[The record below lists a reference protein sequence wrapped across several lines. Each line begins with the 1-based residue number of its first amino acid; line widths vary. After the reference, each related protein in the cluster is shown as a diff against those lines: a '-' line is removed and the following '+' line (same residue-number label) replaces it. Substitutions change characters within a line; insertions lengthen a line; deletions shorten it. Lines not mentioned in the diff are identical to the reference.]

1 MWLLDGMDIDAL
13 VVREG
18 DQVQASGR
26 LVRDRSGEWFEPTL
40 PVVGPGGRER
50 YVRPVWGVG
59 AVRVVGADFA
69 ALSNR
74 FERNG
79 DVEGWAFLS
88 GVWFRQQLV
97 VEKQAAPRADTALR
111 HSWVSPP
118 CPPPHGGWP
127 AVVRRGDVELEYD
140 LGDLR
145 ETGAAVAITLFHPG
159 EGQAVLVIAA
169 SDVAAVEVQLRPQ
182 LGRSLCIVSSRWSKS
197 QLDTVGDYLHRHHE
211 QWNIYQWGPRNDHD
225 GQAHVA
231 ARLVRVLPEI
241 AAWAGT
247 IPSGILLLDPWLM
260 PTRAVPAQEV
270 IDASHE

>member
-13 VVREG
+13 VVRDG

-26 LVRDRSGEWFEPTL
+26 LVLDRSGEWFEPTL
-40 PVVGPGGRER
+40 PVAGPGGRER

-69 ALSNR
+69 SLSNR

-79 DVEGWAFLS
+79 GVEGWAFLS

-97 VEKQAAPRADTALR
+97 VEKQAAPRADTAR
-111 HSWVSPP
+111 QHSWVSPP

-145 ETGAAVAITLFHPG
+145 ETGAAVAVTLFHPG

-169 SDVAAVEVQLRPQ
+169 SDVAAVEAQLRPQ
-182 LGRSLCIVSSRWSKS
+182 LGRSLCIVSSRWSKA
-197 QLDTVGDYLHRHHE
+197 QLDAVGDYLLRHHE
-211 QWNIYQWGPRNDHD
+211 QWSIYQWGPRNDHD
-225 GQAHVA
+225 GQASVA

-270 IDASHE
+270 VDASHE

>member
-1 MWLLDGMDIDAL
+1 MWLLEEMDIDAL
-13 VVREG
+13 VVRDG

-26 LVRDRSGEWFEPTL
+26 LVLDRSGEWFEPRLT
-40 PVVGPGGRER
+40 VVGPGGRER
-50 YVRPVWGVG
+50 DVRPVRGAG

-79 DVEGWAFLS
+79 DVEGWAFLT
-88 GVWFRQQLV
+88 GVWSRQQLV
-97 VEKQAAPRADTALR
+97 VEKQAAPRADTARR
-111 HSWVSPP
+111 HSRISPP
-118 CPPPHGGWP
+118 CPPPDGGRP
-127 AVVRRGDVELEYD
+127 AVVRRGDIELRYD

-145 ETGAAVAITLFHPG
+145 ETGAAVAVTLFHPA
-159 EGQAVLVIAA
+159 EGQAVLVVAA
-169 SDVAAVEVQLRPQ
+169 SDVTAVEAQLRPQ
-182 LGRSLCIVSSRWSKS
+182 LGRSLCIVSSRWDKA
-197 QLDTVGDYLHRHHE
+197 QLDAVGDYLLRHHE

-260 PTRAVPAQEV
+260 PTRAVPPQEMV
-270 IDASHE
+270 DASQE

>member
-13 VVREG
+13 VVRDG

-26 LVRDRSGEWFEPTL
+26 LVLDRSGEWFEPRL
-40 PVVGPGGRER
+40 SVIGRSGRER

-88 GVWFRQQLV
+88 GLWFRQQLV
-97 VEKQAAPRADTALR
+97 VEKQAAPRADTAPV

-118 CPPPHGGWP
+118 CAPPHGGWP

-145 ETGAAVAITLFHPG
+145 ETGAAVTVTLFHPG

-169 SDVAAVEVQLRPQ
+169 SDVAAVEAQLRPQ
-182 LGRSLCIVSSRWSKS
+182 LGRSLCIVSSRWSKA
-197 QLDTVGDYLHRHHE
+197 QLDAVGDHLLRHHE
-211 QWNIYQWGPRNDHD
+211 QWSIYEWGPRNDHD
-225 GQAHVA
+225 GQAHVH
-231 ARLVRVLPEI
+231 ARLARVLPEI

-247 IPSGILLLDPWLM
+247 VPSGILLLDPWLM
-260 PTRAVPAQEV
+260 PTRAMPAQEV
-270 IDASHE
+270 VDANHE